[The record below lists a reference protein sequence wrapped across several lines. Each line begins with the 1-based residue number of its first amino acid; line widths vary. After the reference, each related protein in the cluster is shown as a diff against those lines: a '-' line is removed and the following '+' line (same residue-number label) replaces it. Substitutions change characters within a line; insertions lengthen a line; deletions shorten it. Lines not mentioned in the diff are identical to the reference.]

1 MGRTSLILA
10 LGLVLACRTEATQ
23 LIVVVDSD
31 IADVQAV
38 RIEVEGDD
46 GRMQT
51 NRFEIGAAPRTQ
63 LPFSFGVAPRKGSPA
78 ESQTP
83 RIRVYAVERVDADGN
98 DVDLVER
105 RVQVGFV
112 KNKTLH
118 LLMYLAE
125 ACVGARTT
133 ECQEMGLVCDRGACV
148 PESIDPRT
156 LPEVDPREAITFD
169 GGLGD
174 APSDVASDAGL
185 DADGSVPLE
194 APVIVYPWNG
204 VAARE
209 VEMRWRTPEGTVS
222 TRIDYGTSC
231 DGSLPT
237 CAPSIATG
245 ASVAVSSPTFT
256 LPDAVSGRFF
266 VRMAA
271 CRTADGLDCGEW
283 SDTRY
288 FDFGRTDLDLDDDGR
303 DDVVIGAPGFGDNDA
318 GRAWWYPSGF
328 PGMATPM
335 PIGAVTERTGGQF
348 GARIAFVGDINADGS
363 PDVAIGS
370 AGRTA
375 PTAVTGAV
383 TVFITSGGT
392 LAPSTSF
399 ERTPLAALAGIGDV
413 DGDGFADF
421 ATSDGVTS
429 SVHHGDDLAALDL
442 ATAGVTVI
450 TGIGDVDGDGL
461 ADFAVGIPAD
471 DFVVVFGGARDRSY
485 PRLAEI
491 TAPVGNRTFGAM
503 VAGVGDI
510 VGDDHIPD
518 FVIGAPDLDDNRD
531 GRGVLYRVSGAVIGA
546 GGIDVMEFRRGSTDY
561 LRMATAAVQVD
572 GTGWAYVLGGDADRD
587 VEPQVW
593 FDNGMGEGRRLPEPL
608 EPGLGFGDS
617 IAAGD
622 YDGDGGIEILVAL
635 PLGGGMAQGEVRIF
649 EPRPFP
655 TDPTDLGTIPEDP
668 SIGGGIE
675 AAFGQL
681 PTAPV
686 SRLR

>member
-1 MGRTSLILA
+1 MGRTSLVLT
-10 LGLVLACRTEATQ
+10 LGLVMACRAEATQ

-51 NRFEIGAAPRTQ
+51 NRFEIGAPPRAQ
-63 LPFSFGVAPRKGSPA
+63 LPLSFGVAPRKGSPA
-78 ESQTP
+78 ENQTP
-83 RIRVYAVERVDADGN
+83 RIRVFAVERVDAEGN
-98 DVDLVER
+98 DIDFVER
-105 RVQVGFV
+105 RVRVGFV

-125 ACVGARTT
+125 ACVGARTN
-133 ECQEMGLVCDRGACV
+133 ECQDMGLVCDRGECV
-148 PESIDPRT
+148 PESIDPTT
-156 LPEVDPREAITFD
+156 LPEIDPREAITFD
-169 GGLGD
+169 AGLGD

-185 DADGSVPLE
+185 DADASVPLE
-194 APVIVYPWNG
+194 APVIIYPWNG

-237 CAPSIATG
+237 CVPSIATG

-256 LPDAVSGRFF
+256 LPDAVSDRFF

-288 FDFGRTDLDLDDDGR
+288 FDFGRTDLDLDNDGR
-303 DDVVIGAPGFGDNDA
+303 DDVVIGAPGFGANDT
-318 GRAWWYPSGF
+318 GRAWWYANGF
-328 PGMATPM
+328 PGMATPI
-335 PIGAVTERTGGQF
+335 PIVVTERTGAQF
-348 GARIAFVGDINADGS
+348 GASIAFIGDVDADGL

-370 AGRTA
+370 AGRTM
-375 PTAVTGAV
+375 PTAVTGEV
-383 TVFITSGGT
+383 NVFTSSGAA
-392 LAPSTSF
+392 LLLSTTF
-399 ERTPLAALAGIGDV
+399 ERTPLSALAGIGDV

-421 ATSDGVTS
+421 ATSDGTTS
-429 SVHHGDDLAALDL
+429 TVHHGDDFAALDL
-442 ATAGVTVI
+442 ATPGVTVI

-461 ADFAVGIPAD
+461 ADFAVGIPDD
-471 DFVVVFGGARDRSY
+471 DFVVVFGGSRDRSY

-510 VGDDHIPD
+510 DDDHVPD
-518 FVIGAPDLDDNRD
+518 LVIGAPDLDDRRN
-531 GRGVLYRVSGAVIGA
+531 GRGFLYTISGAVIGA
-546 GGIDVMEFRRGSTDY
+546 GGTDVVELRRGTVDY
-561 LRMATAAVQVD
+561 ERMATAAVQVD
-572 GTGWAYVLGGDADRD
+572 DTGWAYVNRGDAGQD
-587 VEPQVW
+587 VEPDVW
-593 FDNGMGEGRRLPEPL
+593 FDDGMGLVGRLPEPD

-622 YDGDGGIEILVAL
+622 YDGDGGIEILVSM
-635 PLGGGMAQGEVRIF
+635 PLGGPEAQGEVRIF

-655 TDPTDLGTIPEDP
+655 TDPADFGTIPEDP

-675 AAFGQL
+675 AAFGRL